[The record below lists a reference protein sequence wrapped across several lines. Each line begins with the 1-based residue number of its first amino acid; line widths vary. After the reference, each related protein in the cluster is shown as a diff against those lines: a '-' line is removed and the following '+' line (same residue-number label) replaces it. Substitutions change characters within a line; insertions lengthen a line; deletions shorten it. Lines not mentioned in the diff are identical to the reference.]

1 MDTEKVP
8 LWESLVEYFDSYVL
22 FHLKSI
28 DFIDVLDILLLA
40 TLIYLIY
47 KFIRDRHA
55 GRTIVGLGLLMVL
68 FVVSDMLEM
77 IAISSILQNFYTVG
91 IIAVVVLFQ
100 PELRDVL
107 EEFGGTTSMNLKR
120 IKNRHTTDDQ
130 RILHA
135 IEEICAAAFELSAK
149 CEGALII
156 LERTGRLRN
165 QMSEGTPIDAVVS
178 RQLLCNIFVNK
189 SPLHDGA
196 VIIRDCR
203 IVSASNK
210 SKTISENDSVAG
222 GLGTRHRAA
231 LKISEVS
238 DAVVLVVSEETGT
251 ISIANNK
258 MLKRHYNDIGK
269 GGRHKSGDLRDDLF
283 KLMTGKDISE
293 ISLKPEKLG
302 KHKNNNTE
310 KKKEIS
316 LHTADPDAV
325 SEEESLRGVDEV
337 MGVGEENK

>member
-1 MDTEKVP
+1 MP
-8 LWESLVEYFDSYVL
+8 NESKASIWSRFVEFIEDYILFPFTSQNFTVIHVIDIVL
-22 FHLKSI
+22 LSM
-28 DFIDVLDILLLA
+28 LL
-40 TLIYLIY
+40 YMGY
-47 KFIRDRHA
+47 KFIRERHA
-55 GRTIVGLGLLMVL
+55 SRTVIGLGLLTLLYVA
-68 FVVSDMLEM
+68 SDILEM
-77 IAISSILQNFYTVG
+77 VAINSIFKNFFTVG
-91 IIAVVVLFQ
+91 IIAVVVIFQ

-107 EEFGGTTSMNLKR
+107 EEFGATTSVNIKR
-120 IKNRHTTDDQ
+120 IRNRHTDGDE

-135 IEEICAAAFELSAK
+135 IDEICAAAFELSSK
-149 CEGALII
+149 CEGALIV
-156 LERTGRLRN
+156 LERNSRLRN

-196 VIIRDCR
+196 VVIRDCR
-203 IVSASNK
+203 IVAASCK

-258 MLKRHYNDIGK
+258 LLKRHYNDVGQ

-283 KLMTGKDISE
+283 LLMTGKSVADF
-293 ISLKPEKLG
+293 
-302 KHKNNNTE
+302 
-310 KKKEIS
+310 
-316 LHTADPDAV
+316 TAATA
-325 SEEESLRGVDEV
+325 EEEGKEFEEAVMVSHDDEPL
-337 MGVGEENK
+337 VGFEDAGNGGAETDETV